1 MKRILLL
8 LFDFLFF
15 FGFLSLFFGETNQK
29 FFRND
34 AIGLGF
40 FLFSIYFI
48 WNYKKRKSSFSS
60 LFHLLFVILL
70 SNFVFFK
77 LAEYDPIQLLPEK
90 LAIKLFM
97 FFWALG
103 LIYLHSKYSEKD
115 FFSFG
120 SILAILPCFVTSNF
134 MSYPVIPIGFALA
147 LTIRHQEA
155 LKERISWFLV
165 IGMGAFLYWIIK
177 DWYDDFA
184 LIRILLLFEVLIF
197 VSIAK
202 AWKEE
207 IKQTVV
213 DGLLLGFL
221 INAVILSIKMFLEP
235 NFSISAYR
243 EELFLIPVSL
253 IGSNSFLVLGLA
265 VYSIHLGNRYK
276 NLFYFAVLIFAS
288 FLLMIS
294 VSRIS
299 ILSVGLLV
307 FLIMWNQRSNSV
319 KKILLVVGIPVIL
332 FYVLFSIYSEKIL
345 LDIGTIGIRLS
356 IWKLHFFSTFA
367 NAPMFGLGFNPEKI
381 IPFLDVRY
389 LSIADFES
397 VKDYMIH
404 FHTFPLAHNL
414 YFQMLSSVGI
424 VGVII
429 FFYFVIT
436 FQFRFF
442 KNYNKFSSKEK
453 LLVSVLSIWL
463 VHEFLDFSSL
473 EVANVFFLG
482 MVVVCLWNSTFDKE
496 NKKEITNPIFSKVY
510 LTISFFIL
518 LLFSIRFSFV
528 EQSIFRYYKDVQLSA
543 FYEFQPKSN
552 AALRPLR
559 DPNPK
564 LLNYWKMRFLGE
576 RYFFL
581 ELALAVG
588 SEAESDLLVQCF
600 ESMPRKELCSAN
612 LMAYVIKQQNM
623 ENALHMSRYFLSTK
637 DPFGIYTRDF
647 L

>member
-8 LFDFLFF
+8 LFDFLIF

-40 FLFSIYFI
+40 FLFTIYFV
-48 WNYKKRKSSFSS
+48 WNFKKKKNSFSS

-97 FFWALG
+97 FFWSLG
-103 LIYLHSKYSEKD
+103 LIYLHSKYSEKE

-134 MSYPVIPIGFALA
+134 MSYPVIPIGFALV
-147 LTIRHQEA
+147 LTIRHQE
-155 LKERISWFLV
+155 LIQNRINWLLLV
-165 IGMGAFLYWIIK
+165 GLAIFLYWIVR

-184 LIRILLLFEVLIF
+184 LIRIILLFEVLVF
-197 VSIAK
+197 VSIART
-202 AWKEE
+202 WREE
-207 IKQTVV
+207 NKQIIV
-213 DGLLLGFL
+213 DGLLWAFL

-235 NFSISAYR
+235 NFSISSYR
-243 EELFLIPVSL
+243 EDLFLIPVSL

-265 VYSIHLGNRYK
+265 VYSMQLGKRYK
-276 NLFYFAVLIFAS
+276 NLFYFVVLLFAS

-307 FLIMWNQRSNSV
+307 FLTMWNQRSNSV
-319 KKILLVVGIPVIL
+319 KKVLLVLAVPIALLYI
-332 FYVLFSIYSEKIL
+332 LFSIYSEKML
-345 LDIGTIGIRLS
+345 LDMGTIGIRLS
-356 IWKLHFFSTFA
+356 IWKLHFFSTLT
-367 NAPMFGLGFNPEKI
+367 NAPILGLGFNPEKV

-389 LSIADFES
+389 LSIADFEF

-414 YFQMLSSVGI
+414 YFQMFSSVGI
-424 VGVII
+424 AGVLV
-429 FFYFVIT
+429 FFYFV
-436 FQFRFF
+436 FFYSVRFVKKYNQFLP
-442 KNYNKFSSKEK
+442 KER
-453 LLVSVLSIWL
+453 LLVTILFIWL
-463 VHEFLDFSSL
+463 IHEFLDFSSL

-482 MVVVCLWNSTFDKE
+482 ITTVCLLHPTFDEDKNIE
-496 NKKEITNPIFSKVY
+496 KVNPFFSKIF
-510 LTISFFIL
+510 LTISFSLL
-518 LLFSIRFSFV
+518 LLFSIRFGFV
-528 EQSIFRYYKDVQLSA
+528 EQSIFKYYKYVQLSS
-543 FYEFQPKSN
+543 FYEFQSKTDSS
-552 AALRPLR
+552 LRQLE
-559 DPNPK
+559 DQDSDFFEN
-564 LLNYWKMRFLGE
+564 WKIRFLGE

-581 ELALAVG
+581 ELALATG
-588 SEAESDLLVQCF
+588 TKREAHLLVQCF
-600 ESMPRKELCSAN
+600 ETMPRKELCSAN
-612 LMAYVIKQQNM
+612 LMAYVIKQQKM